1 MGGTLQADLLQA
13 SAVMSFQASRRQ
25 FLATA
30 GAASLLPVALR
41 AAPASDTGL
50 NDFLAAEFKTQLRRD
65 PQFATVIGAEA
76 DHGAWTIRSEA
87 YLAEEQSLAREALA
101 KLASFPTGA
110 LSPGGR
116 VSHRLYEDAQRRT
129 LRDYDWRLQSYAFTK
144 MDGPYTAAPSFLA
157 NYHRVRSLKDAQD
170 YVARL
175 RTLPSYLDN
184 AALDLK
190 RRAERGMI
198 PPAFN
203 FPIMLEA
210 TRGVI
215 TGKPFDNGPA
225 DTMLLDDFKKKVAAA
240 GFAEPQRTQ
249 LLLEAESALRER
261 VGPAYAR
268 MIDTIK
274 EVGAKATG
282 SNGVWALPDG
292 DGFYRNQIL
301 DETTLPLEPDAIHR
315 LGLAE
320 VARLREEMARIA
332 AKVKFN
338 GPVDAF
344 ISGLLKDPKFIEP
357 DTDDGRGRFLAQA
370 TQIIADMRREL
381 PRFFSLLPK
390 APIEVRRV
398 ETFRE
403 DTTASAF
410 YERGSPDG
418 SRPGAFYAN
427 LKHMADN
434 PTWQL
439 QSLCYHEGVPGHH
452 MQIAI
457 AQELSDVPAFRRFVL
472 HTAYVEGW
480 GLYAERFPEEYGF
493 YQDPYAD
500 AGRISGELLRAC
512 RLVADTGI
520 HFKRWSR
527 EQAIQFMVAN
537 SASTEG
543 DCIGEVERYFC
554 WPGQA
559 LAYKVGMNRILE
571 LRERAK
577 RDMGPRFD
585 IRGFH
590 DTVLSNGSVTLPM
603 LDEMISD
610 YSRRPA

>member
-1 MGGTLQADLLQA
+1 MTVLT
-13 SAVMSFQASRRQ
+13 SRRQ
-25 FLATA
+25 FLAA
-30 GAASLLPVALR
+30 AAASLLPTTLR
-41 AAPASDTGL
+41 ASPASDATL
-50 NDFLAAEFKTQLRRD
+50 NDFLAAEFATQLKRD

-76 DHGAWTIRSEA
+76 DHGAWTVRSEA
-87 YLAEEQSLAREALA
+87 YLAEEQSLAKDALA
-101 KLASFPTGA
+101 KLAGFRTDT
-110 LSPGGR
+110 LSPSAR
-116 VSHRLYEDAQRRT
+116 ISHRLYEDAQRRT
-129 LRDYDWRLQSYAFTK
+129 LRDYGWRLHSYAFTK
-144 MDGPYTAAPSFLA
+144 MEGPYTEAPSFLA
-157 NYHRVRSLKDAQD
+157 NYHRVRTLKDAQD

-175 RTLPSYLDN
+175 RTLPAYLDN
-184 AALDLK
+184 AAQELK
-190 RRAERGMI
+190 RRADRGMI

-225 DTMLLDDFKKKVAAA
+225 DTLMLADFKKKVTAA
-240 GFAEPQRTQ
+240 GIAEPQRTQ
-249 LLLEAESALRER
+249 LVLEAESALRER

-268 MIDTIK
+268 MIDAIK
-274 EVGAKATG
+274 EVGAKAKG

-301 DETTLPLEPDAIHR
+301 GETTLPLEPEAIHQ

-320 VARLREEMARIA
+320 VARLREEMAQVA
-332 AKVKFN
+332 AKVKFS
-338 GPVDAF
+338 GKVDAF
-344 ISGLLKDPKFIEP
+344 IAALLKDPKFLEP
-357 DTDDGRGRFLAQA
+357 DTDEGRQRFLAKA
-370 TQIIADMRREL
+370 TQIIGNMRAEL

-390 APIEVRRV
+390 SPIEVRRV

-403 DTTASAF
+403 DSTASAF
-410 YERGSPDG
+410 YERGTPDG

-457 AQELSDVPAFRRFVL
+457 AQELTDVPAFRRFVL

-480 GLYAERFPEEYGF
+480 ALYAERFPKEFGF
-493 YQDPYAD
+493 FEDPYSD

-543 DCIGEVERYFC
+543 DCTGEVERYFC

-559 LAYKVGMNRILE
+559 LAYKIGMNRILE
-571 LRERAK
+571 QRERAK
-577 RDMGPRFD
+577 REMGQRFD
-585 IRGFH
+585 IRTFH
-590 DTVLSNGSVTLPM
+590 DTVLANGSVPLPV
-603 LDEMISD
+603 LDDMVGD
-610 YSRRPA
+610 YIKRPA